1 MRRWPWSVGDFE
13 GNEAESGGGHDGGGA
28 VCGKGKDLG
37 VELDRQKG
45 AAAPVTSY
53 RDIVLPLAHRT

>member
-37 VELDRQKG
+37 VELDRQK
-45 AAAPVTSY
+45 
-53 RDIVLPLAHRT
+53 DIVLPLAHRT